1 MRAMVRRLRRIVLG
15 PRRAEYH
22 GKCPVC
28 EETLRSYAE
37 DLTAAETVE
46 FMERA
51 RDRVARHCEKRS
63 M

>member
-1 MRAMVRRLRRIVLG
+1 MAGLLRRLRRIVLG